1 MTNQAILII
10 NAAIVNEGK
19 ILEEDLLIRNGRI
32 NRIGK
37 EISPP
42 EGAEVIDAGGK
53 LLLPGLIDDQVHFR
67 EPGLTHKGG
76 IRSESMAAIAG
87 GVTSFMDM
95 PNVNPPT
102 LTRELLSQKYE
113 IAKDNAYENYA
124 Y

>member
-19 ILEEDLLIRNGRI
+19 ILEEDLLIKNGRI

-67 EPGLTHKGG
+67 EPGLTH
-76 IRSESMAAIAG
+76 
-87 GVTSFMDM
+87 
-95 PNVNPPT
+95 
-102 LTRELLSQKYE
+102 
-113 IAKDNAYENYA
+113 
-124 Y
+124 